1 MEIRKSRFKVY
12 LLKTRIDLLEKINTK
27 PCFILYDNDSQR
39 KLQKDAHNNEKKYF
53 DTVIPKKV

>member
-27 PCFILYDNDSQR
+27 PCFIFNDDDGQSR
-39 KLQKDAHNNEKKYF
+39 LHKRL
-53 DTVIPKKV
+53 I